1 LIDVT
6 VQPAGQQ
13 AILKEQKDVE
23 YVADTLEKDPA
34 FAAFG

>member
-1 LIDVT
+1 LINFT

-23 YVADTLEKDPA
+23 YVTDTLEKDPA

>member
-23 YVADTLEKDPA
+23 YVADTLE
-34 FAAFG
+34 

>member
-1 LIDVT
+1 LIDDT

-13 AILKEQKDVE
+13 AILKEQKDDE
-23 YVADTLEKDPA
+23 YVVDTLEKDPA